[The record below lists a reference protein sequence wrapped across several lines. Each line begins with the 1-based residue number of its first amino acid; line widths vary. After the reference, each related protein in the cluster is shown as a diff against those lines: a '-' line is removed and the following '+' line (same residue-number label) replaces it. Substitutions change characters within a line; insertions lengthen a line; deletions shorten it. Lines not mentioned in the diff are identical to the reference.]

1 MSDIA
6 EILNVILTHAGSSV
20 AMAVLAVVA
29 VGEGLIIKY
38 LLRQVEHRSE
48 KLDETLNYFIRKT
61 NGD

>member
-1 MSDIA
+1 
-6 EILNVILTHAGSSV
+6 
-20 AMAVLAVVA
+20 MAVLAVVA